1 MKPSKKITVLLALL
15 GAAALF
21 LSCGK
26 KDMGGAVKNG
36 KLGLSFTSHSSGSTA
51 SSSLPLVMKGK
62 IDNYD
67 RLDEKEKKKLRL
79 YLMEQSSTEKIW
91 HIEPEVSV
99 DSKGEWSGITWLGNQ
114 RTGNGETYTV
124 CILALEERLKLR
136 NGNHPVDRKPAF
148 IGETCISIKR
158 QDK

>member
-1 MKPSKKITVLLALL
+1 MKQSKKFTVLLALL
-15 GAAALF
+15 GAASLI

-26 KDMGGAVKNG
+26 KDTGGTAKSG
-36 KLGLSFTSHSSGSTA
+36 KPGLSFTSHSSGSTV

-67 RLDEKEKKKLRL
+67 RLDEKMKTKLHL

-99 DSKGEWSGITWLGNQ
+99 DAKGEWSGKTWLGNP
-114 RTGNGETYTV
+114 RTGNGETYNV
-124 CILALEERLKLR
+124 CILALERKLKLR
-136 NGNHPVDRKPAF
+136 NGNHPVARKPAF